1 MSLLPF
7 PSSLIQFIAK
17 CPCADHLP
25 GRIQNKGTKHFII
38 ARCQWTLFCL
48 HWVSL
53 LRFSPLILPDA
64 HSPLVFSSWPSL
76 GVFLRVFLPCFLWG
90 LPAMPPLG
98 AGVPQGPM
106 LNLQLSP
113 LAHMDPFSS
122 LGDSPACFCLQ
133 TCISRASDL
142 LLSPRFVCSAAC

>member
-1 MSLLPF
+1 MPV
-7 PSSLIQFIAK
+7 
-17 CPCADHLP
+17 D
-25 GRIQNKGTKHFII
+25 T
-38 ARCQWTLFCL
+38 FCL

-113 LAHMDPFSS
+113 LAHLDPFSS

-142 LLSPRFVCSAAC
+142 LLSPRFVCSAACWQFYLDSLRNIRISMLNTELIFTCFHSCILSLCPFPYPN